1 MIEFYS
7 ATLTAPDSTTT
18 SSSSH
23 LEQSARHTRDMHGE
37 VFNFFSG
44 RFLNRIRPKWLGFK
58 TRDAAST
65 KLPAKYQRM
74 IERLPWVAGWK
85 KDIEKRS
92 GVKAKI
98 KQKVSLCALC
108 TLA

>member
-18 SSSSH
+18 SSSSQ
-23 LEQSARHTRDMHGE
+23 LEQSARHTFDMHGE

-44 RFLNRIRPKWLGFK
+44 RFLNHIQLKWLGFK

-65 KLPAKYQRM
+65 KLLAKY
-74 IERLPWVAGWK
+74 
-85 KDIEKRS
+85 
-92 GVKAKI
+92 
-98 KQKVSLCALC
+98 
-108 TLA
+108 